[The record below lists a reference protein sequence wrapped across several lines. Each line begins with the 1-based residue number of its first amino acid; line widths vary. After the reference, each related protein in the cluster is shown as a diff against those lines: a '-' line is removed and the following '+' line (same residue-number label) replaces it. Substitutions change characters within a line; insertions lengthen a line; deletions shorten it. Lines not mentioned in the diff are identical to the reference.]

1 MASMQPVQGTKL
13 RVLGAAQRREV
24 KAAQNLAIIVLF
36 FIICWIPL
44 YTINCIKAFCP
55 SCDPPLP
62 LTNFCIILS
71 HLNSAVNPLLY
82 AYHLRDFRAA
92 LRNMLCPCSRIET
105 NDHNTFNGRMSVG
118 STNRVHHFIAPTSA
132 PQDFR
137 QHWPQAAVVNGMR
150 RRSSSVGDP
159 PIIKEIKNDE
169 TEPASISRSVCQ
181 REVRS
186 ESSVWLGPAQVQ
198 QVLGRCHSVEIH
210 HSGLI
215 NTGFECDAEVLA
227 TLSITDTNNLAQVL
241 TRTSSS
247 ASNASHEALML
258 KDKSVVQITRCEK
271 SLNDVRS

>member
-13 RVLGAAQRREV
+13 RVLGAVQRREV
-24 KAAQNLAIIVLF
+24 KAAQNLSIIVLF

-55 SCDPPLP
+55 TCDPPLP

-92 LRNMLCPCSRIET
+92 LRNMLCPCAPRIET
-105 NDHNTFNGRMSVG
+105 NENTLNGRQSVG
-118 STNRVHHFIAPTSA
+118 SMNRVHHFINPTTI
-132 PQDFR
+132 PQDFC
-137 QHWPQAAVVNGMR
+137 QHWPQNAGVNGMR
-150 RRSSSVGDP
+150 RRSLSVGDP
-159 PIIKEIKNDE
+159 PIVKDTSSQE
-169 TEPASISRSVCQ
+169 EPSTISRIVCQ

-186 ESSVWLGPAQVQ
+186 ESSVCIQNAGQVQ
-198 QVLGRCHSVEIH
+198 QVLGRCHSEEVH

-215 NTGFECDAEVLA
+215 NTGFICDAEVLA
-227 TLSITDTNNLAQVL
+227 ALPLTDNTLPLETL
-241 TRTSSS
+241 TRPSSA
-247 ASNASHEALML
+247 ASNASQEALML
-258 KDKSVVQITRCEK
+258 KDKSVIQITRCEK